1 MNMKTLT
8 ETQYIPGTESIA
20 VSLLLHPCDECER
33 FQSASRQV

>member
-8 ETQYIPGTESIA
+8 ETIPGTEPIA
-20 VSLLLHPCDECER
+20 VFLLLHPCDECER

>member
-8 ETQYIPGTESIA
+8 ETSTFRVLSLLLLF
-20 VSLLLHPCDECER
+20 LLLHPCDECER

>member
-8 ETQYIPGTESIA
+8 ETSTFR
-20 VSLLLHPCDECER
+20 VLHPCDECER